1 MGNEHSKNKAEQ
13 APEKPLHGGLN
24 GHAVS
29 ISSNGLE
36 NVTSEA
42 AVEQNSMPTSLPP
55 SEESGIVEA
64 DGSGLGPVVVEQ
76 KSAVKK
82 VPEVEPETQN
92 AKTQN
97 TAEPELEPATQEKEE
112 PKNSTQEKV
121 NIFENLFKKKAK
133 PQPTPNPDPA
143 LEKEEPIREKIVEEI
158 ESSAEDQK
166 VPVAVTDGIQAE
178 PLAEVKEDTETSK
191 ERPNPSPEA
200 EEVKSPKIA
209 EESSHI
215 QENQE
220 GESQTEDNPVMNFF
234 KTLVTPIKKNKQ
246 ETATPDV
253 AKDQKEAQP
262 TTTTA
267 AQLVDATAKGGMLIP
282 PAAAPAP
289 APAPAPA
296 AAPAAAPAP
305 PAAAAPAPAPPKME
319 VKAEL
324 AAQPVTN
331 APKEEPKGAA
341 KEAEAAK
348 PKSDRPFSR
357 LFSRKTV
364 EPVEPQPVVEVQT
377 VEPVE
382 PQPVVEVQN
391 VDFSKTATLE
401 ASATLEPPPPAPED
415 EKTPAASKASPFTSF
430 SLFKT
435 MAAVP
440 KKEVPAPAAE
450 AVAGPSVA
458 KDEPKAPEDPA
469 VDSKPVSGPS
479 EVMENSP
486 VLPKRLEKRNS
497 IHLFFKNLG
506 KRQSDAGVQTEPE
519 KTK

>member
-1 MGNEHSKNKAEQ
+1 MGNEHSENKAEQ
-13 APEKPLHGGLN
+13 APEKHLNGGLN

-42 AVEQNSMPTSLPP
+42 AVEQNSKPPSVPP

-64 DGSGLGPVVVEQ
+64 DGSGLGPVVMEQ
-76 KSAVKK
+76 EYAIKK
-82 VPEVEPETQN
+82 VPEVEPESQN
-92 AKTQN
+92 AKTQ
-97 TAEPELEPATQEKEE
+97 TTPELEPVPQEKEE
-112 PKNSTQEKV
+112 PKNSTKEKV

-133 PQPTPNPDPA
+133 PQPNPDPA
-143 LEKEEPIREKIVEEI
+143 LEKEEPIKKKIVEEI
-158 ESSAEDQK
+158 KSSPEDQK
-166 VPVAVTDGIQAE
+166 VPVAVTNGIQAE
-178 PLAEVKEDTETSK
+178 PFAEVQEDTETSE
-191 ERPNPSPEA
+191 ERPNPSPQA
-200 EEVKSPKIA
+200 EEVKSHKIG

-220 GESQTEDNPVMNFF
+220 GETQTEENPVMNFF
-234 KTLVTPIKKNKQ
+234 KTLVTPTKKKQ

-262 TTTTA
+262 TTTTTA
-267 AQLVDATAKGGMLIP
+267 AQVVDAPAAAKGGMSIP
-282 PAAAPAP
+282 PP
-289 APAPAPA
+289 
-296 AAPAAAPAP
+296 
-305 PAAAAPAPAPPKME
+305 PAPPKME

-331 APKEEPKGAA
+331 TPKEEPKGAA
-341 KEAEAAK
+341 KEPEAAK
-348 PKSDRPFSR
+348 PKSDLPFSR
-357 LFSRKTV
+357 LFSRKK
-364 EPVEPQPVVEVQT
+364 
-377 VEPVE
+377 
-382 PQPVVEVQN
+382 
-391 VDFSKTATLE
+391 VDSSKMATLE
-401 ASATLEPPPPAPED
+401 ASAKPEPPPPAPEE

-430 SLFKT
+430 SLFKDLLNQ
-435 MAAVP
+435 MASKVQTASTSGVRLLKKPFKGAAEP
-440 KKEVPAPAAE
+440 KKEAPAPAAE

-458 KDEPKAPEDPA
+458 KDEPKAPEAPA

-479 EVMENSP
+479 EGVENSP

-506 KRQSDAGVQTEPE
+506 KRQTDAGVQTEPE

>member
-42 AVEQNSMPTSLPP
+42 AVEQNSMPPSLPP

-76 KSAVKK
+76 KSAIKK
-82 VPEVEPETQN
+82 VPEVEPEIQN

-97 TAEPELEPATQEKEE
+97 TPEPELEPATQEKEE
-112 PKNSTQEKV
+112 PKNSTKEKV

-143 LEKEEPIREKIVEEI
+143 LEKEEPIKEKIVEEI

-178 PLAEVKEDTETSK
+178 PLAEVKEDTGTSK

-234 KTLVTPIKKNKQ
+234 KTLVTPTKKNKL

-262 TTTTA
+262 TTTTTA
-267 AQLVDATAKGGMLIP
+267 AQLVDAPATAKGGMSIP
-282 PAAAPAP
+282 PS
-289 APAPAPA
+289 
-296 AAPAAAPAP
+296 P
-305 PAAAAPAPAPPKME
+305 PAAPAPAPP
-319 VKAEL
+319 
-324 AAQPVTN
+324 AAPPA
-331 APKEEPKGAA
+331 APAPA
-341 KEAEAAK
+341 
-348 PKSDRPFSR
+348 P
-357 LFSRKTV
+357 
-364 EPVEPQPVVEVQT
+364 T

-391 VDFSKTATLE
+391 VDFSKMATLE
-401 ASATLEPPPPAPED
+401 ASATLEPPPPAPEE
-415 EKTPAASKASPFTSF
+415 EKTPAAPKASPFTSF

-435 MAAVP
+435 KPAVP

-458 KDEPKAPEDPA
+458 KDEPKVPEDPA
-469 VDSKPVSGPS
+469 VDSKPLSGPS

>member
-1 MGNEHSKNKAEQ
+1 MGNEHSENKAEQ
-13 APEKPLHGGLN
+13 APEKHLNGGLN

-42 AVEQNSMPTSLPP
+42 AVEQNSKPPSVPP

-64 DGSGLGPVVVEQ
+64 DGSGLGPVVMEQ
-76 KSAVKK
+76 EYAIKK
-82 VPEVEPETQN
+82 VPEVEPESQN
-92 AKTQN
+92 AKTQ
-97 TAEPELEPATQEKEE
+97 TTPELEPVPQEKEE
-112 PKNSTQEKV
+112 PKNSTKEKV

-133 PQPTPNPDPA
+133 PQPNPDPA
-143 LEKEEPIREKIVEEI
+143 LEKEEPIKKKIVEEI
-158 ESSAEDQK
+158 KSSPEDQK
-166 VPVAVTDGIQAE
+166 VPVAVTNGIQAE
-178 PLAEVKEDTETSK
+178 PFAEVQEDTETSE
-191 ERPNPSPEA
+191 ERPNPSPQA
-200 EEVKSPKIA
+200 EEVKSHKIG

-220 GESQTEDNPVMNFF
+220 GETQTEENPVMNFF
-234 KTLVTPIKKNKQ
+234 KKLVTPTKKKQ

-262 TTTTA
+262 TTTTTA
-267 AQLVDATAKGGMLIP
+267 AQVVDAPAAAKGGMSIP
-282 PAAAPAP
+282 PP
-289 APAPAPA
+289 
-296 AAPAAAPAP
+296 
-305 PAAAAPAPAPPKME
+305 PAPPKME

-331 APKEEPKGAA
+331 TPKEEPKGAA
-341 KEAEAAK
+341 KEPEAAK
-348 PKSDRPFSR
+348 PKSDLPFSR

-364 EPVEPQPVVEVQT
+364 EPVEPQPVVEVQK
-377 VEPVE
+377 
-382 PQPVVEVQN
+382 
-391 VDFSKTATLE
+391 VDSSKMATLE
-401 ASATLEPPPPAPED
+401 ASAKPEPPPPAPEE

-430 SLFKT
+430 SLFK
-435 MAAVP
+435 AAEP
-440 KKEVPAPAAE
+440 KKEAPAPAAE

-458 KDEPKAPEDPA
+458 KDEPKAPEAPA

-479 EVMENSP
+479 EGVENSP

-506 KRQSDAGVQTEPE
+506 KRQTDAGVQTEPE